1 MNKLYFGDNLEIL
14 REMDDEQ
21 IHLICTDPPF
31 NSGRDYNA
39 FIDDSLAQKKAF
51 TDTWTWDTAAQDA
64 RADIERRAHTSD
76 TYKTLDECLRGYD
89 LVLHRTVS
97 GSRGEM
103 RAYLAFMGPRLAEM
117 HRVLT
122 RNGSIYLHCDPT
134 ASHYLKGVMDAI
146 FGSDNFRREIIWNLN
161 TASGYKSQVNGFI
174 RGHDV
179 ILYYVKNT
187 DAFVFNKIFQPHKPE
202 YIRRFKKVDEQGRH
216 YRDDRP
222 GKARQYLDQT
232 KGVALTDVWS
242 DIMSFQQ
249 NATSIERLG
258 YPTQKPR
265 VLYER
270 MIKASSNESDVVLD
284 PFCGCGTTIDA
295 AHTLNRQWM
304 GIDITILALDPMRQR
319 LKDRH
324 GLAPSIDYQI
334 EGYPTNMQEVRK
346 FLKEGDKRKYHD
358 FSNWAVTRLGLKP
371 TQDIRDGGLDGVGHV
386 TLWNP
391 QLMKETDARVLA
403 EVKTGKPTITQVRAF
418 CHVMDQ
424 HNAEIGIFIT
434 LEPIRATMRQEAENM
449 GSFTHNGQHYPRLQF
464 WQINDAYFENPDS
477 INTHVRLPSE
487 WRIRPSQKS
496 ERHFGGQQAELLR
509 G

>member
-14 REMDDEQ
+14 REMNDARV
-21 IHLICTDPPF
+21 HLICTDPPF

-39 FIDDSLAQKKAF
+39 FIGDSLAQKKAF
-51 TDTWTWDTAAQDA
+51 TDTWTYDTAAQDA
-64 RADIERRAHTSD
+64 RADIEHRAIASN
-76 TYKTLDECLRGYD
+76 TYKALDNCLKGYD
-89 LVLHRTVS
+89 LVLQNAVS
-97 GSRGEM
+97 GNKGAM

-122 RNGSIYLHCDPT
+122 KNGSIYLHCDPT

-146 FGSDNFRREIIWNLN
+146 FGADNFRREIIWNLQ

-179 ILYYVKNT
+179 MLYYAKST
-187 DAFVFNKIFQPHKPE
+187 GAFVFNKIFQPHKPE
-202 YIRRFKKVDEQGRH
+202 YIRRFRKVDQDGRH
-216 YRDDRP
+216 YRDDRANR
-222 GKARQYLDQT
+222 ARQYLDQT
-232 KGVALTDVWS
+232 RGVALTDVWS

-249 NATSIERLG
+249 KATSKERLG
-258 YPTQKPR
+258 YPTQKPLA
-265 VLYER
+265 LYER
-270 MIKASSNESDVVLD
+270 MIKASSNKGDIVLD

-295 AHTLNRQWM
+295 AHTLKRQWM

-319 LKDRH
+319 LADRH
-324 GLAPSIDYQI
+324 GLHPSIDYHI

-346 FLKEGDKRKYHD
+346 LLKEGDKRKYHD

-371 TQDIRDGGLDGVGHV
+371 TKDVGDGGLDGVGHV

-391 QLMKETDARVLA
+391 QQMKETEARILA

-418 CHVMDQ
+418 CHVMDK
-424 HNAEIGIFIT
+424 HNADIGIFIT
-434 LEPIRATMRQEAENM
+434 LEPVTARMRQEAQDM
-449 GSFTHNGQHYPRLQF
+449 GSFEHNKRTYPRLQF
-464 WQINDAYFENPDS
+464 WQIDDTYFENPDS
-477 INTHVRLPSE
+477 INTHVRLPVE
-487 WRIRPSQKS
+487 WRIRPTQKS
-496 ERHFGGQQAELLR
+496 KRHFDDGQTEFLR